1 LENSTRN
8 GVIQMSPKESKVNF
22 TIFTQR
28 ELEVLTL
35 IAEGYKNKEIANNL
49 NMSLKT
55 VERYLDQL
63 RKKTNLHDI
72 PSLLDYAFEK
82 KALNLYEFLES
93 HFQKR
98 KLKQMKGNQEIKR
111 A

>member
-1 LENSTRN
+1 
-8 GVIQMSPKESKVNF
+8 MSSRESKVNLK
-22 TIFTQR
+22 IFTQR
-28 ELEVLTL
+28 ELEILTL
-35 IAEGYKNKEIANNL
+35 IAEGYKNNEIAGNL

-55 VERYLDQL
+55 VEKYLDQL

-98 KLKQMKGNQEIKR
+98 NLKQMKGSQEIKG